1 MFCTNGVLLR
11 MLTQGDGL
19 DKVTHIV
26 VDEIHERDR
35 FADFLLIL
43 LRDILP
49 ARPSLRLILMSATLH
64 VEMFS
69 GYFGGCP
76 VITVP
81 GFTYPVQ
88 VGSLPLWVWPLSVP
102 MPCRFTVVVPLC
114 HAGMITCVVRLPAC
128 MLHKAA
134 GWLGCQVLQGRP
146 SRALPAAAALE
157 APCHGWQAGLHPSVP
172 GVRLPA
178 ALLQDLYLED
188 ILKFIGYTPPDSS
201 SAAPP
206 AAAKQTPAAAA
217 AAKAAAVPPEQRAA
231 VEAAIMA
238 AFLNGDDAS
247 FDQLMEAT
255 GADMMAQDPASAA
268 TNIAHACTGGHTASA
283 GSARLQWWQKSA
295 VAAQQ

>member
-1 MFCTNGVLLR
+1 MFDAAVSLSGVGGSSSVTREKHAWVLHWNPRPLQLEHVLIVATAGSAPTSSHVMGTNGFYLITPAPMVPLQDKHPQRLCDLHPQGSMTLRPPAPLCRGGAHSSLMFCTNGVLLR

-76 VITVP
+76 VVTVP

-88 VGSLPLWVWPLSVP
+88 VGAAPLWTLPSS
-102 MPCRFTVVVPLC
+102 MRMSCRFHCGGALVPC
-114 HAGMITCVVRLPAC
+114 WQKKTCAVRLPAC

-134 GWLGCQVLQGRP
+134 GW
-146 SRALPAAAALE
+146 
-157 APCHGWQAGLHPSVP
+157 H
-172 GVRLPA
+172 
-178 ALLQDLYLED
+178 
-188 ILKFIGYTPPDSS
+188 
-201 SAAPP
+201 
-206 AAAKQTPAAAA
+206 
-217 AAKAAAVPPEQRAA
+217 
-231 VEAAIMA
+231 
-238 AFLNGDDAS
+238 
-247 FDQLMEAT
+247 
-255 GADMMAQDPASAA
+255 
-268 TNIAHACTGGHTASA
+268 
-283 GSARLQWWQKSA
+283 
-295 VAAQQ
+295 